1 MNPLRSSSIAVLL
14 LVCATFYCFAGDND
28 FDGLVREVA
37 HRYDAHA
44 TSIPMMS
51 VVSLCARFA
60 THGGVKGL
68 RIVEFEDV
76 KAALDVSELTS
87 LVRNHLGPEWQPF
100 VKEHDKHGESESII
114 FVREK
119 GDAMGMMIADYDHG
133 ELDVVRMELSG
144 DALAKWMKDPQGE
157 AHHHNGRGETE

>member
-1 MNPLRSSSIAVLL
+1 MTGLRYSSIVLL
-14 LVCATFYCFAGDND
+14 LVGATLYCFAADRG
-28 FDGLVREVA
+28 FDGLLSEVE

-44 TSIPMMS
+44 TRVPMMS
-51 VVSLCARFA
+51 FVSLCARFA

-68 RIVEFEDV
+68 RVVEFDDV
-76 KAALDVSELTS
+76 KATVDVSELTS

-100 VKEHDKHGESESII
+100 IREHGRQGESESLI

-119 GDAMGMMIADYDHG
+119 GDAMGMLIADYEHG

-144 DALAKWMKDPQGE
+144 DALAKWLKDPQRE
-157 AHHHNGRGETE
+157 AQHRNE

>member
-1 MNPLRSSSIAVLL
+1 MTRLRFSSIVLL
-14 LVCATFYCFAGDND
+14 LVGATLYCFAADRG
-28 FDGLVREVA
+28 FEGLVSEVE

-44 TSIPMMS
+44 TRVPMMS
-51 VVSLCARFA
+51 LVSLCARFS

-68 RIVEFEDV
+68 RVVEFDDV
-76 KAALDVSELTS
+76 KATVDVSELTS

-100 VKEHDKHGESESII
+100 IREYDKQGESESII

-119 GDAMGMMIADYDHG
+119 GDAMTMMIADYDHG

-144 DALAKWMKDPQGE
+144 DALAKWMKDPQEE
-157 AHHHNGRGETE
+157 AHHRNIKAQTW